1 MAEVRLKL
9 WPTLLTGWKVWPFI
23 SFINFMFVPMPFQV
37 AFINV
42 VSIFW
47 STYMSYMK
55 SNEQAV
61 YLVEGNAL
69 MIVDEIEIHSKKH
82 KTTDNL

>member
-1 MAEVRLKL
+1 
-9 WPTLLTGWKVWPFI
+9 
-23 SFINFMFVPMPFQV
+23 MFVPMPFQV

>member
-1 MAEVRLKL
+1 
-9 WPTLLTGWKVWPFI
+9 
-23 SFINFMFVPMPFQV
+23 
-37 AFINV
+37 
-42 VSIFW
+42 
-47 STYMSYMK
+47 MSYMK

>member
-1 MAEVRLKL
+1 
-9 WPTLLTGWKVWPFI
+9 
-23 SFINFMFVPMPFQV
+23 MFVPMPFQV

-61 YLVEGNAL
+61 YLVEGNTL